1 VAVEYGLLL
10 PFYRRGHGVGE
21 GWCVCV
27 SVERP
32 VHYSESVVDVTM
44 RWARW
49 PEEYRHGNYLVVKPT
64 AIYSEIEQV
73 VRRLCFL
80 PTTSLSLCLP
90 AYLLVSLS
98 VFLSISPSSVLLPSV
113 L

>member
-1 VAVEYGLLL
+1 
-10 PFYRRGHGVGE
+10 
-21 GWCVCV
+21 
-27 SVERP
+27 
-32 VHYSESVVDVTM
+32 VVDVTM

-80 PTTSLSLCLP
+80 PTLSLSLCLP

>member
-1 VAVEYGLLL
+1 
-10 PFYRRGHGVGE
+10 
-21 GWCVCV
+21 
-27 SVERP
+27 
-32 VHYSESVVDVTM
+32 VVDVTM

-80 PTTSLSLCLP
+80 PTPPSLSLSLPACLP
-90 AYLLVSLS
+90 ACISLCISLHLSIFSAFAFSALTLLVGWQEGHPACRKLS
-98 VFLSISPSSVLLPSV
+98 DEVICLEQDAD
-113 L
+113 